1 MTAEPPA
8 PTKVD
13 IGILTVIPPELEAV
27 RDVLGNLHRSD
38 GGGLDGTI
46 YLHGKVRSELRKC
59 DYTVVLAG
67 IGEAGN
73 ASASTLAKEM
83 IERYRPSVLLLVGI
97 AAGMRHKVR
106 IGDVVMVERVV
117 AYEHEALTVGGD
129 GTRQIEPRPRIMEI
143 HEGMRQ
149 TVLHYEPD
157 VKRLTDMFVRLMGT
171 FPTPP
176 PGKEEEWKEHVAA
189 SLTCKRLV
197 TIASGE
203 KLLRDPQK
211 LHEVRRLHG
220 RVEAGEMEAEG
231 FAKACGTKV
240 PWLVIRGISDF
251 GDELK
256 DDRFHELASRSA
268 AAVLADFLTHGLD
281 LGERKT
287 NAVPSSRQG
296 RSPFIWSLPIDR
308 DMDFFGRKREQGE
321 ILHAIENKSPV
332 QLLGGAK
339 MGKSS
344 LLRWVERHVPA
355 GRPMAWIAPGA
366 GLSPRTLVAEM
377 ARRVS
382 RPEFAERLSSESVT
396 LEQVSEQLRQLVSEV
411 RLVLLIDD
419 ADTLA
424 TAGEGFTERF
434 FQGIRGHIE
443 DRKLVWVSASRRDL
457 YEVFRHRGMNSA
469 FFNSSTK
476 LWVGPLDAD
485 AARELADRGV
495 PEHMDR
501 LIDEAGHF
509 AYGLQWLGDR
519 LLRSGEEVDE
529 ACDAFRLEMRERIF
543 VSWWE
548 GLKPEERS
556 LLKACAQA
564 GELSSSND
572 EQSRL
577 CLKSLKDR
585 GFLVS
590 HERRFC
596 FPPGRAWQEFVKHA
610 S

>member
-1 MTAEPPA
+1 MTVETPVPN
-8 PTKVD
+8 KVD

-27 RDVLGNLHRSD
+27 RNVLGNLQRGD
-38 GGGLDGTI
+38 GGGLEGTI

-73 ASASTLAKEM
+73 ASASALAKEM
-83 IERYRPSVLLLVGI
+83 IERHRPSVLLLVGI

-117 AYEHEALTVGGD
+117 AYEHEALIVGGD
-129 GTRQIEPRPRIMEI
+129 GTRQSEPRTKIVEI
-143 HEGMRQ
+143 HDGMRQ
-149 TVLHYEPD
+149 NVLHYQPD
-157 VKRLTDMFVRLMGT
+157 VKRLTDIFVRIMGT

-189 SLTCKRLV
+189 ALTCKRLV

-220 RVEAGEMEAEG
+220 KVEAGEMEAEG

-268 AAVLADFLTHGLD
+268 AAVLADFLANGLD

-287 NAVPSSRQG
+287 KMVPASREAK
-296 RSPFIWSLPIDR
+296 SPFVCGLPIDR
-308 DMDFFGRKREQGE
+308 DTDFFGRKREQGE
-321 ILHAIENKSPV
+321 ILHAIDSKSPV

-355 GRPMAWIAPGA
+355 DRPVAWIAPGA

-377 ARRVS
+377 ARKVN
-382 RPEFAERLSSESVT
+382 RPDLAERLSSESVT
-396 LEQVSEQLRQLVSEV
+396 LEQVSERLKQLVSEV
-411 RLVLLIDD
+411 PLVLLMDD

-443 DRKLVWVSASRRDL
+443 DRRLVWVSASRRDL
-457 YEVFRHRGMNSA
+457 YDVFHEGGMNSA

-476 LWVGPLDAD
+476 LWVGPLDEDSAC
-485 AARELADRGV
+485 ELASLGA
-495 PEHMDR
+495 PEHVHR

-519 LLRSGEEVDE
+519 LLRSGEEIDE
-529 ACDAFRLEMRERIF
+529 ARDAFRLEMRKRTF
-543 VSWWE
+543 ASWWE
-548 GLKPEERS
+548 GLLPEERR
-556 LLKACAQA
+556 LLRACVQT
-564 GELSSSND
+564 GELSSD
-572 EQSRL
+572 GREESRL
-577 CLKSLKDR
+577 HLKSLKDR
-585 GFLVS
+585 GFLMA
-590 HERRFC
+590 HERRFRLA
-596 FPPGRAWQEFVKHA
+596 PGRAWQEFVKHA